1 MASQTNKE
9 DDNLKL
15 AQHSGLRR
23 GSARGLAAGLVLA
36 LAPALALADAQQI
49 VSTVC
54 VACHGADGNSVAPIF
69 PRLAGQNAKYLAQQL
84 TDYKSGKRKNDI
96 MSPNAAP
103 LSPEDIQGLATYF
116 SKQKPAPATVEDKA
130 LAEAGQKLYDDG
142 NQDAGVPACAS
153 CHKEKGAGDSRYPR
167 VASQHQTY
175 IIQQLTDFKAGVR
188 TNDKGK
194 LMQTVAGRLSEQ
206 DMKAVAEYL
215 AGQ

>member
-1 MASQTNKE
+1 M
-9 DDNLKL
+9 
-15 AQHSGLRR
+15 
-23 GSARGLAAGLVLA
+23 GLAAGLVA
-36 LAPALALADAQQI
+36 LAPALAQADAQQI
-49 VSTVC
+49 ATTVC
-54 VACHGADGNSVAPIF
+54 VACHGADGNSVAPTF
-69 PRLAGQNAKYLAQQL
+69 PKLAGQSPKYLVQQL
-84 TDYKSGKRKNDI
+84 NDYKSGKRKNDI
-96 MSPNAAP
+96 MAPNAAA
-103 LSPEDIQGLATYF
+103 LSPEDIQGLAAHF
-116 SKQKPAPATVEDKA
+116 SKQKPAPGSVEDKA

-175 IIQQLTDFKAGVR
+175 IVQQLMDFKNGVR

-194 LMQTVAGRLSEQ
+194 LMQAVAGRMSEQ